1 MEKNINCE
9 IINRS
14 NTKFSKITPYEL
26 YGSQFRRVFNET
38 LGMKELSVYLPLYT
52 CRGRRILSF
61 ASSWELPFRVTAWFW
76 FFSGDTKEV
85 DNKKEK
91 ECDIID
97 LTLDSDSESE
107 KDTNDNDDDQE
118 SDNDRDLN
126 TPRYIVCFSASHV
139 GCIHFCQ

>member
-1 MEKNINCE
+1 MAV
-9 IINRS
+9 S
-14 NTKFSKITPYEL
+14 
-26 YGSQFRRVFNET
+26 
-38 LGMKELSVYLPLYT
+38 LGEFLMRPWEWK
-52 CRGRRILSF
+52 
-61 ASSWELPFRVTAWFW
+61 SWVCIYPCIHVEEGEFCHLLVAESCPFGVTAWFW

-126 TPRYIVCFSASHV
+126 TPRYIVCFSAPHV